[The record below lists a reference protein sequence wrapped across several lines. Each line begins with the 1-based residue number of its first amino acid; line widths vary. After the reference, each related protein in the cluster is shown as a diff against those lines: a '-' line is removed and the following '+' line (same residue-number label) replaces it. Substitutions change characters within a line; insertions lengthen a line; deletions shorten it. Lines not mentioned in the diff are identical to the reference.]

1 MSYHQLILALHLL
14 AIAIGIGVGFSN
26 IVNLATAK
34 TQSGDIAKGL
44 GLGRLA
50 NRKYHD
56 AAVII
61 ILVTGGLLLANLGS
75 MAGISKWF
83 HVKLAL
89 VAIFVICH
97 FAARATVKQVLTTGN
112 TALMLR
118 AKIFS
123 HIAITGAILALISA
137 VLAFAN

>member
-1 MSYHQLILALHLL
+1 MSYHQFLLAAHLL
-14 AIAIGIGVGFSN
+14 AIAIGIGIGFSN

-34 TQSGDIAKGL
+34 SQTGDIVKGL
-44 GLGRLA
+44 AMGRLA

-75 MAGISKWF
+75 LAGLSKWF
-83 HVKLAL
+83 HVKLAFVL
-89 VAIFVICH
+89 IFVACH
-97 FAARATVKQVLTTGN
+97 FAARATVKQVIASGN
-112 TALMLR
+112 MALINR
-118 AKIFS
+118 AKMLA
-123 HIAITGAILALISA
+123 HIAITGAVLSLISA

>member
-14 AIAIGIGVGFSN
+14 AISIGIGIGFSN

-34 TQSGDIAKGL
+34 TQTGDIVKGL
-44 GLGRLA
+44 AMGRLA

-83 HVKLAL
+83 HIKLAFVL
-89 VAIFVICH
+89 IFVACH
-97 FAARATVKQVLTTGN
+97 FAARATVKQVIATGN
-112 TALMLR
+112 MALMKR
-118 AKIFS
+118 AKMLS
-123 HIAITGAILALISA
+123 HIAITGAVLALISA

>member
-14 AIAIGIGVGFSN
+14 AIAIGIGLGFSN

-34 TQSGDIAKGL
+34 SQMGDIAKGL
-44 GLGRLA
+44 GMGRLA

-75 MAGISKWF
+75 MAGLSKWF
-83 HVKLAL
+83 HIKLAFVL
-89 VAIFVICH
+89 IFVVCH
-97 FAARATVKQVLTTGN
+97 FAARTTVKQVIASGN
-112 TALMLR
+112 MALMGR
-118 AKIFS
+118 AKMFS
-123 HIAITGAILALISA
+123 HIAITGAVLALISA
-137 VLAFAN
+137 VLAFAA

>member
-14 AIAIGIGVGFSN
+14 AIAIGIGLGFSN

-34 TQSGDIAKGL
+34 SQTGDIAKGL
-44 GLGRLA
+44 GMGRLA

-61 ILVTGGLLLANLGS
+61 ILVTGGLLLANLGG

-83 HVKLAL
+83 HIKLAFVL
-89 VAIFVICH
+89 IFVVCH
-97 FAARATVKQVLTTGN
+97 FAARATVKQVIASGN
-112 TALMLR
+112 MALINR
-118 AKIFS
+118 AKMLA
-123 HIAITGAILALISA
+123 HIAITGAVLSLISA